1 MSLRA
6 KKRKLT
12 EDICEYLGQG
22 LWALRESI
30 RASKK
35 YQNLIRRKLAD
46 EVRSGKNMNH
56 LEGIKEGDR
65 RDKVEVIETDNTQ
78 ILIKVIERGRV
89 GETKWNFILEIKK
102 KNKKQKKADIYNRL
116 PRRQKVKG
124 GIYGYGG
131 K

>member
-65 RDKVEVIETDNTQ
+65 RDKVEVIEKI
-78 ILIKVIERGRV
+78 ILR
-89 GETKWNFILEIKK
+89 
-102 KNKKQKKADIYNRL
+102 Y
-116 PRRQKVKG
+116 
-124 GIYGYGG
+124 
-131 K
+131 